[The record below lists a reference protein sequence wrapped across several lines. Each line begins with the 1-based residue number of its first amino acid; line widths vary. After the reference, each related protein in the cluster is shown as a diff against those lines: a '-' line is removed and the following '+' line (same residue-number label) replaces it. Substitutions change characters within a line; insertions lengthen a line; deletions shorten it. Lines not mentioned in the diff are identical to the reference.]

1 MSDNLMDD
9 IWVVAFTIVMAAL
22 IYGQLIK
29 KE

>member
-1 MSDNLMDD
+1 MNNNLIEE
-9 IWVVAFTIVMAAL
+9 IWGVAFTIVMAAL